1 MLIRVKTPLNN
12 NERRLL
18 NSKFVTMRYKTTY
31 ISGNKIDV
39 HCKTVR
45 PPIINLLIL
54 ASEIATCCV
63 GEMGHKN
70 LTLIYGL

>member
-12 NERRLL
+12 NERRLF
-18 NSKFVTMRYKTTY
+18 NSKFVTMRYERLTFREIKSMF
-31 ISGNKIDV
+31 IV
-39 HCKTVR
+39 KTVR

-63 GEMGHKN
+63 GEMGQKN
-70 LTLIYGL
+70 LTLIYGF

>member
-1 MLIRVKTPLNN
+1 MLIRGKTPLNN

-18 NSKFVTMRYKTTY
+18 NSKFVTMRYKRLTFRE
-31 ISGNKIDV
+31 IKSMFIV
-39 HCKTVR
+39 KTVR

-63 GEMGHKN
+63 GKMGQKN
-70 LTLIYGL
+70 LTLIYG